1 MDWCNLYLPG
11 YPPVHGLHGA
21 VLPVE
26 DLLAGHAGGVPLGEQ
41 GHGDVHPQPSQTQ
54 TAFKTNKNTQE
65 FNS

>member
-1 MDWCNLYLPG
+1 MDYLCDLYLPG

-41 GHGDVHPQPSQTQ
+41 GHGDVHSQPGE
-54 TAFKTNKNTQE
+54 A
-65 FNS
+65 